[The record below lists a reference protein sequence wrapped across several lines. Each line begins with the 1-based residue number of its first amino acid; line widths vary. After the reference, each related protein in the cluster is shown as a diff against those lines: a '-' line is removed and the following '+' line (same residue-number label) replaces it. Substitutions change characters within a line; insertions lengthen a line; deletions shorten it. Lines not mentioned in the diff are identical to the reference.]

1 MKTTQIV
8 SNIYDL
14 VTAGEYDNEDMEVKK
29 SVMPDMSLTDTV
41 EHPVVYI
48 CPMTKV
54 VELRDRNHL
63 MKEHKVQIVVTKK
76 LDLDQ
81 EIYDEF
87 AGLELIIDQIMDQV
101 AFKSFDGVSFSGIE
115 LSELFDP
122 ETLYNYHQFQS
133 VIILTYIER

>member
-41 EHPVVYI
+41 EYPVVYI
-48 CPMTKV
+48 CPLTKV

-63 MKEHKVQIVVTKK
+63 TKEHKVQIVVTKK